1 MSIHSK
7 KTPSRSSGKDMVLTI
22 KTLNSRG
29 EGIGFFKKYKI
40 GVEKTLPGE
49 KVRVRYLPN
58 RPRKD
63 RIQLQEILKTSP
75 LRVTPPCP
83 YFNYCGGCQL
93 QHLPYSEQLKFK
105 QQCIRQALKAA
116 GIPNDIQIHPAEPMP
131 VETRYRNKT
140 QMPFGNRKNQVIY
153 GLYHHGTHDLIDI
166 NYCLV
171 ESIDANQALQ
181 IVKQWAGKYYISAY
195 SERENFGVLRHVVVR
210 KGQFT
215 HQVMV
220 IIISSTKSL
229 PHWKELVS
237 DLRDNLPSLKS
248 VILNYNPH
256 HSNVIL
262 GDSDQ
267 VLWGEPFIEEKLTG
281 ISFRIYPNT
290 FFQTNSVQTVRLID
304 KMINLVELRKGQI
317 VLDLFCGT
325 GTIGLLMAHKVS
337 QVLGLDNNEDSIR
350 AARENCD
357 QNQISNAEFRI
368 TQVYSGFTTALPQE
382 WHPDIVIV
390 DPPRK
395 GLPQQTVPE
404 ICHLKPEKIIYVS
417 CHPPSLAN
425 NLIDL
430 SKFGYQAKEIYP
442 FDMFPHTAHVESMT
456 ILQRR

>member
-1 MSIHSK
+1 MSIRSK
-7 KTPSRSSGKDMVLTI
+7 NKPPRSSGRDMVLTI
-22 KTLNSRG
+22 KTLNARG
-29 EGIGFFKKYKI
+29 EGVGFFKKFKI
-40 GVEKTLPGE
+40 GVDKTLPGE
-49 KVRVRYLPN
+49 EVRVRYLPN

-75 LRVTPPCP
+75 LRVKPPCP
-83 YFNYCGGCQL
+83 YFSHCGGCQL
-93 QHLPYSEQLKFK
+93 QHVPYSEQLKFK
-105 QQCIRQALKAA
+105 QQWIRQALIAA
-116 GIPNDIQIHPAEPMP
+116 GITKDIQIHPLEPMA

-153 GLYHHGTHDLIDI
+153 GLYHHGTHELIDI

-181 IVKQWAGKYYISAY
+181 IVKQWAGQHHISGY
-195 SERENFGVLRHVVVR
+195 SEQENSGLLRHVVVR

-220 IIISSTKSL
+220 IIVSRNRTL
-229 PHWKELVS
+229 PQWKELVS
-237 DLRDNLPSLKS
+237 DLREGLPSLKS

-256 HSNVIL
+256 PTNVIL
-262 GDSDQ
+262 GDSAQ
-267 VLWGEPFIEEKLTG
+267 VLWGEPYIEEKLTS

-304 KMINLVELRKGQI
+304 KMINLAQLRKDQN

-325 GTIGLLMAHKVS
+325 GTIGLLLASKVS
-337 QVLGLDNNEDSIR
+337 QVFGLDNNEDSIR

-357 QNQISNAEFRI
+357 QNSIRNAEFRTMQI
-368 TQVYSGFTTALPQE
+368 YSGFTSALPRK
-382 WHPDIVIV
+382 WHPEIVIV

-395 GLPQQTVPE
+395 GLPEQTVPE
-404 ICHLKPEKIIYVS
+404 ICQIGPEKIVYVS

-425 NLIDL
+425 NLVDF
-430 SKFGYQAKEIYP
+430 SKFGYQAMEIYP
-442 FDMFPHTAHVESMT
+442 FDMFPHTAHVECLS
-456 ILQRR
+456 ILHRR